1 VTPGIL
7 PGDAATPGIISDPGT
22 IRAAVVAARA
32 AGRSIG
38 FVPTMGALHAGH
50 ASLAARA
57 GNECDDVVV
66 SIFVNPTQF
75 GAGEDFDRYPRRL
88 ADDCRL
94 LGEHGVR
101 WVFAPEARM
110 IYPPGDATR
119 VVVDG
124 PARRFEGRIR
134 PGHFE
139 GVATVVCRLFNAVP
153 ADVAYFGAK
162 DWQQTVV
169 VRRMVEDLGLPI
181 WISVCPTIR
190 EPDGLAMSSRNAYL
204 SAAERRQAVGLHESL
219 ELAEKLWTAGEPVDS
234 IEGAMRAAIEAR
246 EIRVD
251 YAAVVD
257 PDSLAPLATSGGP
270 AVALVAGRLG
280 GTRLIDN
287 RILAARG

>member
-1 VTPGIL
+1 
-7 PGDAATPGIISDPGT
+7 
-22 IRAAVVAARA
+22 
-32 AGRSIG
+32 
-38 FVPTMGALHAGH
+38 
-50 ASLAARA
+50 
-57 GNECDDVVV
+57 
-66 SIFVNPTQF
+66 
-75 GAGEDFDRYPRRL
+75 
-88 ADDCRL
+88 
-94 LGEHGVR
+94 
-101 WVFAPEARM
+101 
-110 IYPPGDATR
+110 
-119 VVVDG
+119 
-124 PARRFEGRIR
+124 
-134 PGHFE
+134 
-139 GVATVVCRLFNAVP
+139 
-153 ADVAYFGAK
+153 
-162 DWQQTVV
+162 
-169 VRRMVEDLGLPI
+169 MVEDLGLPI
-181 WISVCPTIR
+181 GISVCPTIR